1 MLTKNTGIAKLY
13 EKLRLVNELC
23 FCLLST
29 LYLLCLS
36 ASEEGCGCGCRP
48 WSTGPAWDFLAHRR
62 QQLK

>member
-29 LYLLCLS
+29 LYLLCFS
-36 ASEEGCGCGCRP
+36 ASEEG
-48 WSTGPAWDFLAHRR
+48 
-62 QQLK
+62 